1 MNLIIKNGTIITD
14 SLIHN
19 GTVVIEQG
27 KISHVCERDQAN
39 QLLGQLNL
47 TEFQI
52 IDAKGSYVAPG
63 LIDIHIHGCSGV
75 ELMDG
80 TQEAISTMARYLASR
95 GTTAFLPTTVT
106 ASPEKTRVI
115 AELAASYE
123 TKPGEAAFLGIHLE
137 GPYINESKKGAQ
149 FGTAIRTPDFTEME
163 HLYQILGEKM
173 RLVTIAPEIPDGLKA
188 VDWLVDRNIAVS
200 AGHTDAAY
208 EEAVAGFEHGISQV
222 THLFNGMSGL
232 HHREPGTV
240 GAALT
245 TSKVWVQ
252 LIADLVHVH
261 PGAIQLVLAAKAAD
275 KIILISDAIQA
286 TGLPDGKY
294 VLGDLPVFV
303 TDGIA
308 RLKEGNLAGSTL
320 NLLQAVRNMIEV
332 CGVSL
337 PAAFRMAS
345 KNPAESIGI
354 YSKGWIQAGY
364 DGDAIIL
371 SPEFELEKTIING
384 CVY

>member
-123 TKPGEAAFLGIHLE
+123 TKPERQPFLAF
-137 GPYINESKKGAQ
+137 
-149 FGTAIRTPDFTEME
+149 T
-163 HLYQILGEKM
+163 
-173 RLVTIAPEIPDGLKA
+173 
-188 VDWLVDRNIAVS
+188 
-200 AGHTDAAY
+200 
-208 EEAVAGFEHGISQV
+208 
-222 THLFNGMSGL
+222 
-232 HHREPGTV
+232 
-240 GAALT
+240 
-245 TSKVWVQ
+245 
-252 LIADLVHVH
+252 
-261 PGAIQLVLAAKAAD
+261 
-275 KIILISDAIQA
+275 
-286 TGLPDGKY
+286 
-294 VLGDLPVFV
+294 
-303 TDGIA
+303 
-308 RLKEGNLAGSTL
+308 
-320 NLLQAVRNMIEV
+320 
-332 CGVSL
+332 
-337 PAAFRMAS
+337 
-345 KNPAESIGI
+345 
-354 YSKGWIQAGY
+354 
-364 DGDAIIL
+364 
-371 SPEFELEKTIING
+371 
-384 CVY
+384 